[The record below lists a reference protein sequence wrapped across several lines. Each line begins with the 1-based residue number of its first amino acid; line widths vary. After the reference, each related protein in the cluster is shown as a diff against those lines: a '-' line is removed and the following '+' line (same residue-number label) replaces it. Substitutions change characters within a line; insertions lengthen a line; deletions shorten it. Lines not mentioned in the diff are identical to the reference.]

1 MGGAVAT
8 LNPIELAAEI
18 VAAFVSNN
26 SLPRAEL
33 AAVIETVHAAVKRLA
48 EGAEVAPAV
57 IDAPA
62 PAVSI
67 RKSVTP
73 DYLICLE
80 DGKRFK
86 SLRRHLAKL
95 GMTPEQYR
103 AKWDLPSTYP
113 MVAPNYAAQ
122 RSALARAIGLG
133 QMRESYVVAPAV
145 SAGTIEVV
153 APTPASIDV
162 NNVVVASPASVG
174 TSEAAAPQPP
184 PDAKSEG
191 LVPPPEV
198 PVKRKPGRPRKA
210 TA

>member
-8 LNPIELAAEI
+8 LEPIELAAEI

-26 SLPRAEL
+26 SLPRGEL
-33 AAVIETVHAAVKRLA
+33 AAMIETVHAAVKRLA
-48 EGAEVAPAV
+48 EGAEVAPEV

-73 DYLICLE
+73 DYLVCLE

-86 SLRRHLAKL
+86 SLRRHLATL

-103 AKWDLPSTYP
+103 AKWNLPATYP
-113 MVAPNYAAQ
+113 MVAPNYAGQ
-122 RSALARAIGLG
+122 RSAMAKGIGLG
-133 QMRESYVVAPAV
+133 QMRKSSVVAPLA
-145 SAGTIEVV
+145 SAGTIEAV
-153 APTPASIDV
+153 APELPTAAKSTAPSK
-162 NNVVVASPASVG
+162 SEASV
-174 TSEAAAPQPP
+174 A
-184 PDAKSEG
+184 
-191 LVPPPEV
+191 PPEV